1 MSDSFAA
8 PVVPDSLGAPVQLPA
23 KAARLIDGHHGDISP
38 DEFRRAAHAAV
49 DWIADYL
56 EHPER
61 QPVKAQVAPGETSA
75 QLPLSAPEQPES
87 LDDIVRDFHNVIM
100 PGITHWNHP
109 SFFGYFSISGSYP
122 GILGELFAAGLN
134 VNNMLWLTSPA
145 ATELELRTVDWL
157 RQLMGLGDGWFGEIT
172 DTASIS
178 TLYALAAAREAAGFD
193 VRAQGLSGR
202 SDMPVLRVY
211 ASEHAHSSVD
221 KAVIT
226 LGLGHN
232 NVVKIPVDAS
242 YRMRP
247 DALRAAIEQDRAAGM
262 YPLAIVATV
271 GTTSTSS
278 VDSVRDAVAIARE
291 FGCWLHV
298 DGAYGGPAAIVPEM
312 RWLLDGIDGADS
324 LVVNPHKWLF
334 TPVDCSVLYTRRPE
348 ALRSAFSLVAEYL
361 RTPEGDSVVNLMDYG
376 VQLGRRFRSLK
387 LWMVLRAFGAEGI
400 AERLRFHCELAREF
414 AGTLHYEGDWEISA
428 PVPLSLV
435 CFRYAP
441 SGTTEAQRN
450 VINTAILEHVNAS
463 GVALLSH
470 TKLEERVVLRLAI
483 GSVRTQREH
492 IEQTW
497 AALRTAARDVMSQH
511 SDQQR

>member
-1 MSDSFAA
+1 MTTAERA
-8 PVVPDSLGAPVQLPA
+8 
-23 KAARLIDGHHGDISP
+23 GDISP

-61 QPVKAQVAPGETSA
+61 HPVRADVQPGEIAA
-75 QLPLSAPEQPES
+75 QLPASAPVHAES
-87 LDDIVRDFHNVIM
+87 LDDIVKDFHDIIM
-100 PGITHWNHP
+100 PGITHWNSP
-109 SFFGYFSISGSYP
+109 TFFGYFSISGSYP

-178 TLYALAAAREAAGFD
+178 TLYALAAAREAADLD
-193 VRAQGLSGR
+193 VRTRGMAGR
-202 SDMPVLRVY
+202 SDLPALRVY
-211 ASEHAHSSVD
+211 TSAHAHSSVE

-226 LGLGHN
+226 LGLGHE
-232 NVVKIPVDAS
+232 NVVKIPVDAA

-247 DALRAAIEQDRAAGM
+247 ELLREALQRDVDAGYR
-262 YPLAIVATV
+262 PLAVVATV

-278 VDSVRDAVAIARE
+278 IDSVREIVPIARA
-291 FGCWLHV
+291 FGCWVHV
-298 DGAYGGPAAIVPEM
+298 DGAYGGPAAIVPEL
-312 RWLLDGIDGADS
+312 RWLLDGVDAADS

-334 TPVDCSVLYTRRPE
+334 TPVDCSVLYTKRPDM
-348 ALRSAFSLVAEYL
+348 LRSAFSLMAEYL

-387 LWMVLRAFGAEGI
+387 LWMVLRAFGADGI
-400 AERLRFHCELAREF
+400 AERLRHHCELAREF
-414 AGTLHYEGDWEISA
+414 AGMVHYEGDWEISA

-435 CFRYAP
+435 CFRYVP
-441 SGTTEAQRN
+441 PDTDEATRN
-450 VINTAILEHVNAS
+450 ALNAAILEHVNAS

-470 TKLEERVVLRLAI
+470 TKLEERFVLRLAI

-492 IEQTW
+492 IEATW
-497 AALRTAARDVMSQH
+497 RVLREAARALHRQGARAAARASH
-511 SDQQR
+511 

>member
-1 MSDSFAA
+1 MTIAER
-8 PVVPDSLGAPVQLPA
+8 V
-23 KAARLIDGHHGDISP
+23 GDISP

-61 QPVKAQVAPGETSA
+61 QPVRPDVRPGDIAA
-75 QLPLSAPEQPES
+75 QLPASAPVHAEA
-87 LDDIVRDFHNVIM
+87 LDDIVKDFHDIIM
-100 PGITHWNHP
+100 PGITHWNSP
-109 SFFGYFSISGSYP
+109 TFFGYFSISGSYP

-178 TLYALAAAREAAGFD
+178 TLYALAAAREAAGLE
-193 VRAQGLSGR
+193 VRTRGLAGR
-202 SDMPVLRVY
+202 TDLPALRVY
-211 ASEHAHSSVD
+211 TSTHAHSSVE

-226 LGLGHN
+226 LGLGHE
-232 NVVKIPVDAS
+232 NVVKIPVDSA
-242 YRMRP
+242 YRMQP
-247 DALRAAIEQDRAAGM
+247 ELLRAAMERDRNAGM
-262 YPLAIVATV
+262 HPLAVVATV

-278 VDSVRDAVAIARE
+278 IDRVREIVPIARE
-291 FGCWLHV
+291 FGCWVHV
-298 DGAYGGPAAIVPEM
+298 DAAYGGPAAIVPEL
-312 RWLLDGIDGADS
+312 RWLLDGVDAADS

-334 TPVDCSVLYTRRPE
+334 TPVDCSVLYTKRPDM
-348 ALRSAFSLVAEYL
+348 LKSAFSLMAEYL

-387 LWMVLRAFGAEGI
+387 LWMVLRAFGADGI
-400 AERLRFHCELAREF
+400 AERLRHHCELAREF
-414 AGTLHYEGDWEISA
+414 AGMLHYEGDWEISA

-441 SGTTEAQRN
+441 PDTDEHTRN
-450 VINTAILEHVNAS
+450 TLNAAILEHVNAS

-470 TKLEERVVLRLAI
+470 TKLEERFVLRLAI

-492 IEQTW
+492 IEATW
-497 AALRTAARDVMSQH
+497 RALRDAARAVKH
-511 SDQQR
+511 AAVPTT

>member
-1 MSDSFAA
+1 MSDS
-8 PVVPDSLGAPVQLPA
+8 
-23 KAARLIDGHHGDISP
+23 RTHGDIP
-38 DEFRRAAHAAV
+38 AEDFRRAAHAAV

-61 QPVKAQVAPGETSA
+61 VPVKPRVAPGDISA
-75 QLPLSAPEQPES
+75 RLPLSAPVQGET
-87 LDDIVRDFHNVIM
+87 LDDIVRDFHDVIM

-109 SFFGYFSISGSYP
+109 TFFGYFSISGSYP

-145 ATELELRTVDWL
+145 ATELELRTLDWL
-157 RQLMGLGDGWFGEIT
+157 RQLLGLGEGWFGEIT
-172 DTASIS
+172 DTASMS
-178 TLYALAAAREAAGFD
+178 TLYALAAAREAAGLD
-193 VRAQGLSGR
+193 IRARGMAGRTDLSA
-202 SDMPVLRVY
+202 LRVY
-211 ASEHAHSSVD
+211 CSAHAHSSVD
-221 KAVIT
+221 KAAIT
-226 LGLGHN
+226 LGIGHEH
-232 NVVKIPVDAS
+232 VIKIPVDES

-247 DALRAAIEQDRAAGM
+247 DALRAQLDADRAAGFR
-262 YPLAIVATV
+262 PLAVVATV

-278 VDSVRDAVAIARE
+278 IDNVSAIVPIARE
-291 FGCWLHV
+291 FDCWVHV

-312 RWLLDGIDGADS
+312 RWLLDGVDGADS

-334 TPVDCSVLYTRRPE
+334 TPVDCSVLYTKRPE

-361 RTPEGDSVVNLMDYG
+361 RTPDDDKVVNLMDYG

-400 AERLRFHCELAREF
+400 AERLRHHCELAREF
-414 AGTLHYEGDWEISA
+414 AGMVHFEGDWEISA

-441 SGTTEAQRN
+441 AGSDEDTRN
-450 VINTAILEHVNAS
+450 RWNAAILEHVNAS

-470 TKLEERVVLRLAI
+470 TKLEDRYVLRLAI

-492 IEQTW
+492 VEATW
-497 AALRTAARDVMSQH
+497 QALRAAAREV
-511 SDQQR
+511 RARFV